1 VASDDLASGVQ
12 IVHHAASVAHGAT
25 VPMSTQSEAVASHH
39 HHPAHGADL
48 AKLALGA
55 IGVVYGDIGTSPLY
69 AVKECVSLPHGV
81 APLAVNIYGVLS
93 LIFWSITLVVSV
105 KYLLYVMRADND
117 GEGGVLAL
125 MALVARPNAPDVSAA
140 DESGTTSVSTR
151 TTWTGL
157 RKAKVV
163 LIMLG
168 LFGSALLYGDGVI
181 TPAISVL
188 SAVEGL
194 EVATTAFS
202 PFIVPLTCLILIVL
216 FMVQKR
222 GTGGIGAVFGPVM
235 VAWFLFIAAAGVPWI
250 IRHPGILR
258 AVNPYFAFRFFAM
271 HKGHGFL
278 VLGSVVLCVTGGEAL
293 YADMGHFGTRAIR
306 LAWYSCVFPALLLNY
321 FGQGALL
328 LERPEAAANP
338 FYGLVSG
345 AWLYPMV
352 VIATVATVVASQALI
367 SGAYSLTRQAVQL
380 GYLPRVTI
388 IHTSGVTEGQIYVPE
403 VNWALMVACVALVLG
418 FRESS
423 ALADAYGIAVTGTM
437 AITSMLFFFACR
449 DIWHWSLWKAGSL
462 LALFLC
468 FDLGFFLACSTK
480 IAHGGWFPLTV
491 AWGIFTIMVTW
502 KRGRTL
508 LAQRI
513 AADSLPMDIFLAD
526 IEATKPHRVPGTA
539 VFLSSTRR
547 GTPNVLLHHFK
558 HNKILH
564 KTVVILSVTTD
575 AIPEVPDADK
585 VRVKAFGQGFWG
597 VTAHYGFKE
606 SPDVMDILRRCKG
619 QGMPI
624 NEADTSFYLGRET
637 LRSVKGRGMAEWRKV
652 LFRFLSRN
660 ARSATDFFALPPNR
674 VVEIGAQIEL

>member
-1 VASDDLASGVQ
+1 
-12 IVHHAASVAHGAT
+12 
-25 VPMSTQSEAVASHH
+25 MSTQAEAVASHH
-39 HHPAHGADL
+39 HQPAHGVDL
-48 AKLALGA
+48 AKLGLGA

-69 AVKECVSLPHGV
+69 AIKECVTLPHGV
-81 APLAVNIYGVLS
+81 APVAVNIYGVLS

-125 MALVARPNAPDVSAA
+125 MALVARHITPGLQAGASA
-140 DESGTTSVSTR
+140 DESGAHRVSTR

-157 RKAKVV
+157 RKPKMILV
-163 LIMLG
+163 MLG
-168 LFGSALLYGDGVI
+168 LFGAALLYGDGII

-194 EVATTAFS
+194 EVATSAFS
-202 PFIVPLTCLILIVL
+202 PFIVPATCLILVGL
-216 FMVQKR
+216 FAVQKR

-235 VAWFLFIAAAGVPWI
+235 VAWFLFIAAAGLPWI
-250 IRHPGILR
+250 VRHPGILR
-258 AVNPYFAFRFFAM
+258 AVNPYYALRFFAM

-328 LERPEAAANP
+328 LEHPEAAANP

-352 VIATVATVVASQALI
+352 IIATIAAVVASQALI

-388 IHTSGVTEGQIYVPE
+388 VHTSGVTEGQIYIPE

-437 AITSMLFFFACR
+437 AITSMLFFYVCR
-449 DIWHWSLWKAGSL
+449 DLWHWSLWRAGGL

-468 FDLGFFLACSTK
+468 FDLSFFVACSTK
-480 IAHGGWFPLTV
+480 IAHGGWFPLAVAVGVFTV
-491 AWGIFTIMVTW
+491 MVTW
-502 KRGRTL
+502 KRGRSL
-508 LAQRI
+508 LAERI
-513 AADSLPMDIFLAD
+513 AADSLPIDIFLAD
-526 IEATKPHRVPGTA
+526 IEATKPHRVPGAA

-558 HNKILH
+558 HNKVLH
-564 KTVVILSVTTD
+564 KVVVILSIATD
-575 AIPEVPDADK
+575 AVPEVSDADK
-585 VRVKAFGQGFWG
+585 VRVKSFGQGFWG

-606 SPDVMDILRRCKG
+606 SPDVMDVLRRCKA
-619 QGMPI
+619 QGLPV